1 MTKIFTP
8 PNLLSLSRLL
18 LLPFIIYFLYQE
30 SILISIFIFHVSIS
44 GKILSLILMLLCVLS
59 DGLDGV
65 VARKM
70 GMVTDL
76 GKILDHLTDKI
87 LTVAIILTLVP
98 LRNFPMWAAGLI
110 IFRDFTILLGSFL
123 LLRGRKIVP
132 TSTPLG
138 KVTGFSYALM
148 VIAYVLQLEN
158 LSTLFTVTSMLFLF
172 LSGFHY
178 LYRFLKTFRTSHE
191 VARVSTTH

>member
-1 MTKIFTP
+1 MSKIFTP

-18 LLPFIIYFLYQE
+18 LLPLILYFLFQE
-30 SILISIFIFHVSIS
+30 SVYISVFLFQVSIS
-44 GKILSLILMLLCVLS
+44 GKILSLILMLFCVLT

-76 GKILDHLTDKI
+76 GKILDHVTDKI
-87 LTVAIILTLVP
+87 LTVAIIIALVP
-98 LRNFPMWAAGLI
+98 LRNFPIWAASLI
-110 IFRDFTILLGSFL
+110 FFRDFTILMGSFI

-148 VIAYVLQLEN
+148 VIAYVLQLES
-158 LSTLFTVTSMLFLF
+158 LSTLFTVTSILFLF